1 MTPRGGFAPWAAML
15 LAASVAR
22 ADGSNKDAI
31 KAHKYEVRAVPY
43 ADNAHADPFLP
54 LVPLKT
60 VESTAEWKVRI
71 ASLRLSSVIVG
82 RSKVAIFNELHGPV
96 YSYIL
101 VNGVLLGPDRKPV
114 PGIAGVIEPGT
125 APGEYRVT
133 LRQGAE
139 KVEYTIRNLELLNR
153 KAARTARPT
162 PGASGNTG
170 STGGGS
176 R

>member
-1 MTPRGGFAPWAAML
+1 MRGAVPAAIALL
-15 LAASVAR
+15 LAAGPAL
-22 ADGSNKDAI
+22 ADGANKDAI

-43 ADNAHADPFLP
+43 SDNAHGDPFSP

-60 VESTAEWKVRI
+60 AETPGEWKVRI

-114 PGIAGVIEPGT
+114 PGIAGVIEP
-125 APGEYRVT
+125 AEVPGEYRVT

-153 KAARTARPT
+153 KVARTARPT

-176 R
+176 